1 MPKAGKP
8 TRPPTVR
15 LHDRAAAEAYV
26 ASVCFKHGPPQRLG
40 VELEWIVQ
48 HADDPGRPLDADHLA
63 DALGV
68 HAPPTIRPNSPH
80 HPLPAGSALTV
91 EPGGQVEISTPPR
104 GSLSELLATATT
116 DIAAVTELIIA
127 AGLRLAGTATDPY
140 RPPRRLLDSPRYR
153 AMDEQYRRDGA
164 SGGHMMC
171 GTAAVQPCLDVG
183 GVGQLPLRWAA
194 LYALGPVLV
203 AAFANSPGLAGRA
216 TGWASTRM
224 ALWAAVRYAACPP
237 GTDAVTLD
245 AADPIAGYS
254 RHVLDAPLLCVR
266 RPGGWLVPRALTFAD
281 WLAGA
286 LPDPPTTDD
295 LDYHLTT
302 VFPPVRPHGRHLE
315 VRYVDAQP
323 PGGWPLPVA
332 VLAALLS
339 SDAAAE
345 AATELAAPAAGR
357 WLAAARHGLAD
368 PTLAAAAAAVFQLA
382 CRLLPDLA
390 PPGWLQCELE
400 LVTERRVCRG
410 RSAAVEP
417 DAAEP
422 AAAVAVVGRS

>member
-48 HADDPGRPLDADHLA
+48 HADDPGRQLDAGHLA

-80 HPLPAGSALTV
+80 QPLPAGSALTV

-104 GSLSELLATATT
+104 DSLSELLATAAT
-116 DIAAVTELIIA
+116 DAAAVTDLVTA
-127 AGLRLAGTATDPY
+127 AGLRLAGTAADPY

-153 AMDEQYRRDGA
+153 AMYEQYRRDGA

-171 GTAAVQPCLDVG
+171 GTAAVQPCLDIG
-183 GVGQLPLRWAA
+183 SAGQLARRWAA

-203 AAFANSPGLAGRA
+203 AAFANSPMLAGRA

-224 ALWAAVRYAACPP
+224 ALWAGVRCAACPP
-237 GTDAVTLD
+237 GMDALTVD
-245 AADPIAGYS
+245 IADPVARYA
-254 RHVLDAPLLCVR
+254 RHALDAPLLCVR
-266 RPGGWLVPRALTFAD
+266 RPGGWLVPHGLTFAD

-295 LDYHLTT
+295 LDYHLST

-323 PGGWPLPVA
+323 AGGWPLPVA

-357 WLAAARHGLAD
+357 WLVAARRGLAD
-368 PTLAAAAAAVFQLA
+368 PTLAAAAAAVFELA

-410 RSAAVEP
+410 RSVAAP
-417 DAAEP
+417 PRPAAEP
-422 AAAVAVVGRS
+422 AMVAVVGRP